1 MKMYIPPDAEKY
13 KADILKHIESEIT
26 GHIHPDGNKLT
37 YKSDQYIFRMFKN
50 AKKSFNTILKLY
62 QDNMPVEQPL
72 LLIDKGLPVKLMVTK
87 YIEGQNYEEIISTQ
101 DDFTDEME
109 ALGET
114 LYKFHSNGYL
124 LQDTHIGNFIYDGIN
139 AQRIDVNNIH
149 KQYPKH
155 FWKQENE
162 NLLTNSIIEIRDGI
176 ILILA
181 QNLMIHNKENAFE
194 THLDAF
200 IDGYHRKN
208 ENSSYLIASTSKI
221 YAEHIKKIMKSAN
234 GNYSLFVESYMK
246 QVIKNDITQC
256 TIYKK

>member
-1 MKMYIPPDAEKY
+1 MKMYIPPGAEEY
-13 KADILKHIESEIT
+13 KADILRLIESEIA
-26 GHIHPDGNKLT
+26 GHIHPNGKKLT

-101 DDFTDEME
+101 DDFTDEMKT
-109 ALGET
+109 LGET

-124 LQDTHIGNFIYDGIN
+124 LQDSHIGNFIYDGVN

-162 NLLTNSIIEIRDGI
+162 NLLQNSIIDIRDCI

-181 QNLMIHNKENAFE
+181 QNLIMNNKEYAFE

-200 IDGYHRKN
+200 IDGYHKKN
-208 ENSSYLIASTSKI
+208 ENSSYLITSASKI
-221 YAEHIKKIMKSAN
+221 YIEPIKKIMKSAN
-234 GNYSLFVESYMK
+234 GNYNLFIESYIK
-246 QVIKNDITQC
+246 QAIKNDITQC
-256 TIYKK
+256 TIFKK